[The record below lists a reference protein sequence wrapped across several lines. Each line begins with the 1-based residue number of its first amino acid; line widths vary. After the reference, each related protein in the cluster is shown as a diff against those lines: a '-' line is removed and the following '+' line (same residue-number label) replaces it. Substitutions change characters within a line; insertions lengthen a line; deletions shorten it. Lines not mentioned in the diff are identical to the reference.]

1 MDPYA
6 GQTPAKVTEAI
17 RGFITY
23 LRHLHAAVMARV
35 MKNNM
40 DLRNLLRD
48 STTVTI
54 EAMFGV
60 MREIYG
66 NGDTG
71 GIKTNERGYGYATA
85 RAS

>member
-6 GQTPAKVTEAI
+6 GQTPANVTEAKK
-17 RGFITY
+17 GFIAY

-40 DLRNLLRD
+40 DISNLLRD
-48 STTVTI
+48 STTVTV

-60 MREIYG
+60 MRE
-66 NGDTG
+66 NTETDSG
-71 GIKTNERGYGYATA
+71 GITTNEGGYEYATA
-85 RAS
+85 RSS

>member
-6 GQTPAKVTEAI
+6 GQTPANVTEAI

-40 DLRNLLRD
+40 DLSNLLRD

-60 MREIYG
+60 MRENTETEIQAALRRMREVMG
-66 NGDTG
+66 M
-71 GIKTNERGYGYATA
+71 
-85 RAS
+85 